1 MDTKRDCQPSKKRT
15 ADPAENR
22 QHCAGEKDAPYGRA
36 VEAFRTAESTVPGW
50 DETKRMIL
58 TRHQREHTMIPN
70 DKNTTTAWTRKPA
83 LIGAFSFIILIAFFA
98 VPFSQTT
105 EIGARLVFELS
116 EPSGELQQ
124 LDFAG
129 ILDDPSYGIDQWN
142 TSISLDNEDGPLVI
156 NLLLLTEDPGAPG
169 AVLAALTAE
178 YPALAAAETTISP
191 VNESSSGTFFN
202 RLTGELEVQVN
213 CEGMSAVEIE
223 DMIRQSLVEQG
234 AEGVDVQVI
243 ESEDGEERQLMISV
257 TADQDTDE

>member
-1 MDTKRDCQPSKKRT
+1 MRDWSRGT
-15 ADPAENR
+15 
-22 QHCAGEKDAPYGRA
+22 GEIDALYGRA

-58 TRHQREHTMIPN
+58 TGHQREHTMIPN
-70 DKNTTTAWTRKPA
+70 DKNTTTVWTRKPA
-83 LIGAFSFIILIAFFA
+83 LISAFSFIILIAFFA

-116 EPSGELQQ
+116 EPGGELQQ

-156 NLLLLTEDPGAPG
+156 DLLLITEDPGAPG

-178 YPALAAAETTISP
+178 YPVLATAEIYDPVTGTFSETAPLSVARLQHTATLLPNGGVLITGGTILTGALLSAEVYSP
-191 VNESSSGTFFN
+191 V
-202 RLTGELEVQVN
+202 
-213 CEGMSAVEIE
+213 
-223 DMIRQSLVEQG
+223 D
-234 AEGVDVQVI
+234 
-243 ESEDGEERQLMISV
+243 
-257 TADQDTDE
+257 